1 MGEVAAIAYLR
12 ALREYQ
18 SLTQEEIADRMGT
31 INVRLLQHWE
41 VGKHKPSAEHLGR
54 WILALNGSADTF
66 FALLLDDSL
75 ANDPEGAEYGRAQ
88 ALSQIVQARL
98 MAFDQAFAATQ
109 HSDEQLAEILTLL
122 KKIRTSSAEH
132 MQSILDY
139 MRFIAEK
146 NAPRDSDG

>member
-31 INVRLLQHWE
+31 VNVRLLQHWE

-54 WILALNGSADTF
+54 WVLALNGSADTF

-75 ANDPEGAEYGRAQ
+75 DDDAEFGRTQ

-98 MAFDQAFAATQ
+98 MAFDQALAETQ
-109 HSDEQLAEILTLL
+109 HSDEQLAEMLTLL
-122 KKIRTSSAEH
+122 KRIRTSSAEH

-146 NAPRDSDG
+146 NAARDSG